1 MIDFIEKYEIDVRI
15 FLSKFYYKF
24 LIIYFEFCSISEGK
38 KIDLK
43 NWIIYYFELYKFINL
58 DKYKLMIEECVY
70 YNVVEYDFLIFS
82 KLFDIVLYF
91 VLEEK
96 VKVLKIVLI

>member
-1 MIDFIEKYEIDVRI
+1 
-15 FLSKFYYKF
+15 
-24 LIIYFEFCSISEGK
+24 
-38 KIDLK
+38 
-43 NWIIYYFELYKFINL
+43 
-58 DKYKLMIEECVY
+58 MIEECVY